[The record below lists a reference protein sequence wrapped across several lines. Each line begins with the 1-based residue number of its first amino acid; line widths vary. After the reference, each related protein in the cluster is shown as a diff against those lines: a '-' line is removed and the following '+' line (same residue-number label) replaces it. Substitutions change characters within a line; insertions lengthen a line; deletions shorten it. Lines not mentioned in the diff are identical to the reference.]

1 MMKQIGGII
10 FICAA
15 IDIQLKIFVG
25 KRHHEI
31 FKQLKEKGYTKEE
44 IAHSR
49 QGFLI
54 GEDGVVK
61 FISRDK
67 ATEIAKAYQ
76 YPMIGS
82 ILTSEDLW

>member
-15 IDIQLKIFVG
+15 VDIQLKTFVA

-82 ILTSEDLW
+82 VLTSEDLW

>member
-1 MMKQIGGII
+1 MVQIGGII

-31 FKQLKEKGYTKEE
+31 FAQLKERGYSKEE

-54 GEDGVVK
+54 GEDGTVK

-67 ATEIAKAYQ
+67 ATEIVKAYQ
-76 YPMIGS
+76 YPMIGAV
-82 ILTSEDLW
+82 LTSEDLW